1 MVRLSCGRTRARTIG
16 ETVASKDW
24 GGIDIRADIPHAGR
38 MYDYML
44 GGTTNF
50 ESDRVASHAAGLEF
64 PGGIEAAKAGLRANR
79 DFLGRAVRFMAEEAG
94 IRQFL
99 DLGTGIP
106 SEDNTHAI
114 ALSVAPESKV
124 VYVDNDPIVLAH
136 AHELLS
142 TTPTT
147 NTSYLYA
154 DIRDTDSIFAQASET
169 LDFDQPI
176 GLVVVAI
183 MHFIS
188 DAEDAHGLVARLVD
202 AVPSGSY
209 LAVSHLAS
217 DMVPGLVELYAG
229 ISEKTQETFILRDRE
244 EFTRFFDGLE
254 LVDPGVT
261 LVASWRGRPPESGPD
276 IFYAGVGRKP

>member
-1 MVRLSCGRTRARTIG
+1 
-16 ETVASKDW
+16 
-24 GGIDIRADIPHAGR
+24 
-38 MYDYML
+38 
-44 GGTTNF
+44 
-50 ESDRVASHAAGLEF
+50 
-64 PGGIEAAKAGLRANR
+64 
-79 DFLGRAVRFMAEEAG
+79 
-94 IRQFL
+94 
-99 DLGTGIP
+99 
-106 SEDNTHAI
+106 
-114 ALSVAPESKV
+114 VAPESKI

-142 TTPTT
+142 STPETT
-147 NTSYLYA
+147 TSYLYA
-154 DIRDTDSIFAQASET
+154 DIRDTDSILSQAAEI

-188 DAEDAHGLVARLVD
+188 DADDAHGLVSRLVD

-217 DMVPGLVELYAG
+217 DVVPGLVELYDG
-229 ISEKTQETFILRDRE
+229 ISEKTHETFVLRNRE
-244 EFTRFFDGLE
+244 EFTGFFDGLE

-261 LVASWRGRPPESGPD
+261 LVASWRNQPPDAGPD